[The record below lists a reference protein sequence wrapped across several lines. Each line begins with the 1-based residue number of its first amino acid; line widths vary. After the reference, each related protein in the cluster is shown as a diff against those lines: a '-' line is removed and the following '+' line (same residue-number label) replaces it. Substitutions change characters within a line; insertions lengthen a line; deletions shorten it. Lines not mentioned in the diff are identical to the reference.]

1 MDRLGCFLNR
11 LRTVLARP
19 GSDFAQPWSGLGV
32 SGTPMTPPRIP
43 GPTQNCAH
51 GLQESVNFL
60 ALLLLFEDA
69 RSRADWW
76 RKMLELG
83 ASEKGRQPEWAL
95 EVGDAVPA
103 PLSPPLQTNLQD
115 RCPNMTRI
123 RILREIPSDHALC
136 PGRGAPRGRRRRRRN
151 GNFQG
156 NYSTHPN
163 CDTCWHV
170 KQACLALIAYPW

>member
-1 MDRLGCFLNR
+1 MGRLGCLLNR
-11 LRTVLARP
+11 LGAVLARP
-19 GSDFAQPWSGLGV
+19 GSDFARAWSGLGV

-43 GPTQNCAH
+43 GPTQNFAH

-103 PLSPPLQTNLQD
+103 PLPPRFKRNY
-115 RCPNMTRI
+115 RI
-123 RILREIPSDHALC
+123 V
-136 PGRGAPRGRRRRRRN
+136 AP
-151 GNFQG
+151 
-156 NYSTHPN
+156 T
-163 CDTCWHV
+163 
-170 KQACLALIAYPW
+170 